1 MRYEEALQH
10 DLDYIAKDPE
20 AEQALNTIR
29 LIIRIPDSGRFHY
42 ERLPELN
49 DLLARVRARHDAMLE
64 KKRQELGHI
73 IEDCLEEIR
82 AKATDEIKAQTILQ
96 QEEAYFARKKEYIA
110 GLEGLTIMDGQM
122 PNLWLRKDEAIS
134 RIEDLQRETAA
145 QDEEQTPSD
154 TADKKPKK
162 IIKTVLRLQLFP
174 ARTVTTE
181 ADIDD
186 YVEHIRR
193 RMKKT
198 LEGCDGIRLD

>member
-1 MRYEEALQH
+1 
-10 DLDYIAKDPE
+10 
-20 AEQALNTIR
+20 
-29 LIIRIPDSGRFHY
+29 
-42 ERLPELN
+42 
-49 DLLARVRARHDAMLE
+49 
-64 KKRQELGHI
+64 
-73 IEDCLEEIR
+73 
-82 AKATDEIKAQTILQ
+82 
-96 QEEAYFARKKEYIA
+96 
-110 GLEGLTIMDGQM
+110 MDGQM